1 MKNITV
7 SAKDQGIVPGEKV
20 DCRKTETGQKS
31 PSGKEDIEATE
42 NKYKVL
48 KSQLKSTS
56 ESEIS
61 EELKRNWQVL
71 GKQRMKGA
79 K

>member
-7 SAKDQGIVPGEKV
+7 SGKDQGTVPGEKV

-31 PSGKEDIEATE
+31 SSGKEDIEAAE
-42 NKYKVL
+42 NKYEVL
-48 KSQLKSTS
+48 KSHLKSAS

-61 EELKRNWQVL
+61 EKLKRNWQVQ
-71 GKQRMKGA
+71 GKQ
-79 K
+79 